1 MTKNFLW
8 LYIMA
13 AFICI
18 SCGGNQE
25 TKLQKQIDSLQNLY
39 DKQTADYNGL
49 NEYLSVIADG
59 LDSIAAQEGQIF
71 NANNTPGESPA
82 LNRERIKKNLSAFQQ
97 TLAVQRQR
105 IEDIE
110 KKLNASTG
118 GAAKLRTIIASLKQ
132 QLEAK
137 DSEMAQLREELNNK
151 NVSIAQLKTH
161 AAALQQTNAMN
172 EMLIAEQAEV
182 MKAQD
187 EMVNEGYVL
196 TASKAELK
204 KKGILT
210 GGVLQ
215 KKSIDYNSLNKSHF
229 KRIDIR
235 EFSEL
240 TINSKAPKIL
250 TPVPK
255 DSYQLVKQ
263 GSTTVLKVTN
273 PGRFWSISTYLVIQT
288 D

>member
-1 MTKNFLW
+1 
-8 LYIMA
+8 MA

-151 NVSIAQLKTH
+151 NVSIAQLKTR

>member
-1 MTKNFLW
+1 
-8 LYIMA
+8 MA

>member
-1 MTKNFLW
+1 
-8 LYIMA
+8 MA

-118 GAAKLRTIIASLKQ
+118 GAAKLRTIISSLKQ

-151 NVSIAQLKTH
+151 NVSIAQLKTR

-215 KKSIDYNSLNKSHF
+215 KKSIDYNSLNKSLF

>member
-1 MTKNFLW
+1 
-8 LYIMA
+8 MA

-210 GGVLQ
+210 GRVLQ
-215 KKSIDYNSLNKSHF
+215 KKSIDYNSLNKSLF

>member
-1 MTKNFLW
+1 
-8 LYIMA
+8 MA

-118 GAAKLRTIIASLKQ
+118 GAAKLRTIITSLKQ

-151 NVSIAQLKTH
+151 NVSIAQLKTR